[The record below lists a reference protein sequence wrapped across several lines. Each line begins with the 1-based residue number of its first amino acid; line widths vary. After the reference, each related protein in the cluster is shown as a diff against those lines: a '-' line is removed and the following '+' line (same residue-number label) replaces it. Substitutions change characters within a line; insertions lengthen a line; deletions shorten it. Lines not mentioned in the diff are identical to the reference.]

1 MKSIWSLLEIEPT
14 SDTKLIRQAYA
25 NRLFH
30 KNPEVDP
37 EGFQELRAA
46 YEKALSQASSKKP
59 LVQQDPALEERKG
72 ETPIGAIPKAAEI
85 TEMDQQQPGICGIIK
100 SVEPAALKPAPDIS
114 EEDLQAQKMMEKL
127 LQCQNPELKL
137 RLMIQW
143 KEKGSFNNFR
153 TSLSFQ
159 EELLD
164 HLSFRTNFNRN
175 LFLTS
180 YQIFSWDQLLQGSHP
195 PGQKIARMIEKYQL
209 EDALAF
215 LKKTA
220 GYPLLQAAVMNDIES
235 GRQLLKKHSH
245 EKDQEGNGAL
255 HIACEAGSLEFAA
268 FLVDQQVNL
277 EEENL
282 HGQTALMI
290 AVEQDNLPLVEQL
303 CKAGADINSQRG
315 RKRTPLVIA
324 VLRSNEEMVKFLGAQ
339 TNFKM
344 DPNALTAAVLTHQF
358 EFVKLLIEMGCPV
371 SPEGVV
377 EPPLIGAARS
387 NHLPILKYLLDQ
399 GADPRQMDS
408 KGNTAL
414 TIAAERGFTQIVTQL
429 LPYCANDHSTL
440 NAALGAIQSGHFNVV
455 NLLMGSFD
463 LTDTKKIINFRGI
476 QSSMYCYGFTSCM
489 DDLFMNIEAIDFN
502 NTLAVDS
509 LPPLIQVVYRDNL
522 PQLKELLQSGM
533 DTQQTLQNGLA
544 ALHVAIL
551 LDRSDCFECLLQHQ
565 ANIHQVSPP
574 YYFSPLFVAMK
585 AQNKQAFRKLMEL
598 GAQDLPTVFSHSALF
613 AAVYHHDI
621 PAVQELIARGSDIHQ
636 YAGDGFRTLVYAAAR
651 YQHHGMLKVLLSYGL
666 GPDRIG
672 GDPYTMQC
680 VNYKTLQ
687 DVAITPLA
695 VAVKNHDREMIT
707 LLLEA
712 GADPNRKSI
721 GIPPLHLAMPRAF
734 PPGETINYYAGI
746 ESCHAV
752 INLLLEKGADI
763 NLPSDDGQTFLSKA
777 VRADRVET
785 VIHLIECGADANL
798 RDIQGKRPVDHAKE
812 SGNTLLVRYLLQNQR
827 STALGKSQ

>member
-14 SDTKLIRQAYA
+14 SDTKVIRQAYA
-25 NRLFH
+25 NRLFQ

-37 EGFQELRAA
+37 EGFQELRTA
-46 YEKALSQASSKKP
+46 YEMALSQASSKKP
-59 LVQQDPALEERKG
+59 SAQQDPVHEEKKR
-72 ETPIGAIPKAAEI
+72 EPSIGAIPKAVEIAEKS
-85 TEMDQQQPGICGIIK
+85 QQQPGISGIIR
-100 SVEPAALKPAPDIS
+100 SAEPAALKPAPDIS
-114 EEDLQAQKMMEKL
+114 EETLQAQQMMEKL
-127 LQCQNPELKL
+127 LHCQNAELKL
-137 RLMIQW
+137 RLIKQW
-143 KEKGSFNNFR
+143 KEEGSFNSFR
-153 TSLSFQ
+153 TSVFFQ

-164 HLSFRTNFNRN
+164 HLSFRTNFKSN
-175 LFLTS
+175 LFLAC

-195 PGQKIARMIEKYQL
+195 LGQKIGRMVEKYL
-209 EDALAF
+209 LGDALAF

-220 GYPLLQAAVMNDIES
+220 GFPLLQAAVMNDIES

-245 EKDQEGNGAL
+245 EKDQEGNGEL
-255 HIACEAGSLEFAA
+255 HIACEVGSLEFAA
-268 FLVDQQVNL
+268 FLIDQHANV

-282 HGQTALMI
+282 SGQTALMI
-290 AVEQDNLPLVEQL
+290 AVEKDNLPLCELL
-303 CKAGADINSQRG
+303 CKAGADINPQRG
-315 RKRTPLVIA
+315 RKRSPLVIA

-339 TNFKM
+339 PNFKM
-344 DPNALTAAVLTHQF
+344 DPNALTAAVLTHQLD
-358 EFVKLLIEMGCPV
+358 FVKLLIKMGCPV

-377 EPPLIGAARS
+377 EAPLIGAARS
-387 NHLPILKYLLDQ
+387 NHLTILKVLLDK
-399 GADPRQMDS
+399 GADPHQMDS
-408 KGNTAL
+408 KGKTAL
-414 TIAAERGFTQIVTQL
+414 TIAAERGFSQIVTQL

-440 NAALGAIQSGHFNVV
+440 NATLGAIQSGHFNVV

-509 LPPLIQVVYRDNL
+509 LPPLIKAVYRDNL
-522 PQLKELLQSGM
+522 PQLKELLQGGM

-551 LDRSDCFECLLQHQ
+551 LNRRECFDCLLQHQ

-585 AQNKQAFRKLMEL
+585 AQNKYAYRKLIEL

-613 AAVYHHDI
+613 AAVYHNDI
-621 PAVQELIARGSDIHQ
+621 PAVQELIARRSDIYQ

-651 YQHHGMLKVLLSYGL
+651 YQHHEMLKILLSYGL
-666 GPDRIG
+666 HPDRIG

-746 ESCHAV
+746 ENCHSV

-785 VIHLIECGADANL
+785 VIHLIECGADVRL
-798 RDIQGKRPVDHAKE
+798 RDHQGKRPVDHAREAKNE
-812 SGNTLLVRYLLQNQR
+812 LLVRYLLQC
-827 STALGKSQ
+827 L